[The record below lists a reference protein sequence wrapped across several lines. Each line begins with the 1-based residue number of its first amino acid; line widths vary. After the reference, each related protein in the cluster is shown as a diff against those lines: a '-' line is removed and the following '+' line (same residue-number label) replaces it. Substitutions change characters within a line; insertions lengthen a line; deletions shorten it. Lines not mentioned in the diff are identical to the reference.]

1 MTRDW
6 ITVFE
11 ALRSVYIEGAYSNIA
26 INEAAEHHKGCS
38 VGFVRAFTKGV
49 IRDSIQLDWFIDKL
63 AKKGIKSIKKKTL
76 IILRMG
82 IYAVN
87 KLDSVPDHA
96 AVNSS
101 VNLAKKVSRG
111 SEGFVNGMLRDYL
124 RRKDTLFAD
133 IDGNI
138 ALMYSFPQKLV
149 DMISEQYGEEAES
162 ILKALSEPA
171 PLVIRANTVK
181 TGREELIEV
190 LQTTGINAYADDESR
205 NGIICEGGSIISS
218 EAFRNGLFSVQ
229 SLSSI
234 LAIEALDPQAGERIL
249 DMCAAPGGKSCAMA
263 ELMQDKGE
271 ITACDIYEHRLELIK
286 ASADRLGLKSIETRL
301 LDGTEHCAE
310 FENSFDRVLADVPCS
325 GLGVIQGKPEIKLK
339 EDSFDFKELENIQA
353 GILKNAISYTVP
365 GGIIEYST
373 CTINREENE
382 MLVNRVL
389 EECSL
394 VQILE
399 MKTLLPYNNKVGF
412 FYCIMKKSH

>member
-11 ALRSVYIEGAYSNIA
+11 ALRSVFIDGAYSNIA

-63 AKKGIKSIKKKTL
+63 ARKGIKSIRKKTL

-82 IYAVN
+82 IYAIN
-87 KLDSVPDHA
+87 KMDSVPDHA
-96 AVNSS
+96 AVNSA
-101 VNLAKKVSRG
+101 VDLTKKVSKG
-111 SEGFVNGMLRDYL
+111 AEGFVNGMLRDYL
-124 RRKDTLFAD
+124 RRKEALLSD
-133 IDGNI
+133 IDGDI
-138 ALMYSFPQKLV
+138 ALMYSFPQKLA
-149 DMISEQYGEEAES
+149 DMIFDQYGEEAES

-171 PLVIRANTVK
+171 PLVIRANTLK
-181 TGREELIEV
+181 TSREELIEA
-190 LQTTGINAYADDESR
+190 LRETGINAYADDESR
-205 NGIICEGGSIISS
+205 SGIICEGRSIISS

-234 LAIEALDPQAGERIL
+234 LASEALAPKAGERIL

-263 ELMQDKGE
+263 ELMQDRGE

-286 ASADRLGLKSIETRL
+286 ASADRLGLESIKTRL
-301 LDGTEHCAE
+301 LDGTEHCVE

-339 EDSFDFKELENIQA
+339 TEIFDFKELQDIQA
-353 GILKNAISYTVP
+353 RILKNAISYASP
-365 GGIIEYST
+365 GGVIEYST
-373 CTINREENE
+373 CTLNREENE
-382 MLVNRVL
+382 ILVNRVL
-389 EECSL
+389 EDCSL

-399 MKTLLPYNNKVGF
+399 METLLPYNNKVGF